1 MPKETINDLSKF
13 LEPFPDT
20 VQELAFWLRGYVWDL
35 YPDCNEL
42 IYDNYNAVAF
52 GWSVSDKIKDLI
64 CTIAVGRSTHNIQ
77 FGFYWGNEIADPEKR
92 LIGNGKQ
99 YRYIVVKNKEGF
111 PIAYMQ
117 KLLEASHINA
127 LSKLKEPQVLKG
139 LTIMKSVSAAKK
151 QAKK

>member
-1 MPKETINDLSKF
+1 MPKETIKDLSKF

-20 VQELAFWLRGYVWDL
+20 VQELAFWLRDFVWDL

-52 GWSVSDKIKDLI
+52 GWSVTDKIKDLI

-77 FGFYWGNEIADPEKR
+77 FGFYWGNEIADPEKK

-99 YRYIVVKNKEGF
+99 YRYIIVKNKEDF
-111 PIAYMQ
+111 PQSYVQ
-117 KLLEASHINA
+117 KLLEESHINA
-127 LSKLKEPQVLKG
+127 LSKLKERQVLKG
-139 LTIMKSVSAAKK
+139 LTIMKSISAVKK